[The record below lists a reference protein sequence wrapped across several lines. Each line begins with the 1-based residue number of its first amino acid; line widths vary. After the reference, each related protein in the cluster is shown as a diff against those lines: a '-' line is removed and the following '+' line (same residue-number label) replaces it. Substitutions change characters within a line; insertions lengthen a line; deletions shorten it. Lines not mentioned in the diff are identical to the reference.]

1 MYACVC
7 LAISE
12 SQVRDV
18 GRMGIVAPSALVEVL
33 GLEDENCCGRCA
45 RQVDKIVTLAW
56 EGAAEAD
63 TRPIGS
69 ARHQTQP
76 SFA

>member
-7 LAISE
+7 LVITEAT
-12 SQVRDV
+12 VKDV
-18 GRMGIVAPSALVEVL
+18 GRAGTVAPSDLIEVL
-33 GLEDENCCGRCA
+33 GLTDRNGCGRCA
-45 RQVDKIVTLAW
+45 RQIDRFVTLAW

-63 TRPIGS
+63 VRPIGV
-69 ARHQTQP
+69 ARHQRQP

>member
-7 LAISE
+7 LVITE
-12 SQVRDV
+12 DQVKSV
-18 GRMGIVAPSALVEVL
+18 GRAGTVAPASLIEAL
-33 GLEDENCCGRCA
+33 GLNDRSCCGRCA
-45 RQVDKIVTLAW
+45 KQVDRFVTLAW

-63 TRPIGS
+63 VRAIST